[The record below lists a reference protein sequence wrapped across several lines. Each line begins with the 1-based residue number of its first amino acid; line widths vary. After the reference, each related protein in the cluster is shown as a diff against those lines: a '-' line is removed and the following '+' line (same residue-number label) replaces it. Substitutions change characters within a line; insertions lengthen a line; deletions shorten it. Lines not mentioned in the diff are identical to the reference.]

1 MAPKAW
7 TTLAVAGLIV
17 AAVLAPHRARA
28 IEVKKDLYNNSGPAG
43 PSASGPAKEN
53 PIPKAAAQ
61 QLSDTIASESDS
73 LRQRRERKEIVGQ
86 AVRRSRA
93 RKFQY
98 LPTMKGG
105 HWTVTAKLQAAEYT
119 PSKSGEGKGK
129 PTGKQKSLVFNYRL
143 DGSKWTEVEQPK
155 WEDVDAGGTAA
166 AAKNR
171 SFCDRL
177 LWRGKIGK
185 TARTCTQLE
194 LKIGDLGGANEM
206 CRIVFAALLALTVIG
221 CSEQLRL

>member
-1 MAPKAW
+1 MAAKAC

-17 AAVLAPHRARA
+17 AALLAPNHAGA
-28 IEVKKDLYNNSGPAG
+28 IEVKKSLYNNSGSAG

-73 LRQRRERKEIVGQ
+73 YLSDESEKKSSGKPYVDLEH
-86 AVRRSRA
+86 AA
-93 RKFQY
+93 FKY

-105 HWTVTAKLQAAEYT
+105 KWTVTAKLQAAEYT

-155 WEDVDAGGTAA
+155 WEDVDTGGSAA
-166 AAKNR
+166 AAAHK
-171 SFCDRL
+171 
-177 LWRGKIGK
+177 
-185 TARTCTQLE
+185 
-194 LKIGDLGGANEM
+194 
-206 CRIVFAALLALTVIG
+206 
-221 CSEQLRL
+221 

>member
-1 MAPKAW
+1 MAPKGW
-7 TTLAVAGLIV
+7 TILAAAGLIV

-61 QLSDTIASESDS
+61 QLSDTIANESDS
-73 LRQRRERKEIVGQ
+73 YISDESEKKSSGKPYVDLEHAAFK
-86 AVRRSRA
+86 
-93 RKFQY
+93 Y

-105 HWTVTAKLQAAEYT
+105 HWTVIAKLQAPEYT
-119 PSKSGEGKGK
+119 PTKSGVGKGK

-155 WEDVDAGGTAA
+155 WEDVDTGGTAA
-166 AAKNR
+166 A
-171 SFCDRL
+171 S
-177 LWRGKIGK
+177 
-185 TARTCTQLE
+185 
-194 LKIGDLGGANEM
+194 ANK
-206 CRIVFAALLALTVIG
+206 
-221 CSEQLRL
+221 

>member
-1 MAPKAW
+1 MAAKAC

-17 AAVLAPHRARA
+17 AGLLAPSRAGA

-73 LRQRRERKEIVGQ
+73 YVSDESEKKSSGKPYVDLEHAAFK
-86 AVRRSRA
+86 
-93 RKFQY
+93 Y

-105 HWTVTAKLQAAEYT
+105 KWTVTAKLQAAEYT

-155 WEDVDAGGTAA
+155 WEDVDANGTAA
-166 AAKNR
+166 A
-171 SFCDRL
+171 S
-177 LWRGKIGK
+177 
-185 TARTCTQLE
+185 
-194 LKIGDLGGANEM
+194 ANK
-206 CRIVFAALLALTVIG
+206 
-221 CSEQLRL
+221 

>member
-1 MAPKAW
+1 MAPKAC

-17 AAVLAPHRARA
+17 AGAILAPVSARA

-61 QLSDTIASESDS
+61 QLSGTIASESDS
-73 LRQRRERKEIVGQ
+73 YMRDESEKKSSGKPYVDLEHAAFK
-86 AVRRSRA
+86 
-93 RKFQY
+93 Y

-105 HWTVTAKLQAAEYT
+105 HWTVIAKLQAPEYT
-119 PSKSGEGKGK
+119 PPKNGAGKGK

-143 DGSKWTEVEQPK
+143 DGSKWNEVEPPK

-166 AAKNR
+166 AANK
-171 SFCDRL
+171 
-177 LWRGKIGK
+177 
-185 TARTCTQLE
+185 
-194 LKIGDLGGANEM
+194 
-206 CRIVFAALLALTVIG
+206 
-221 CSEQLRL
+221 

>member
-1 MAPKAW
+1 MAAKAC

-17 AAVLAPHRARA
+17 AALLAPNRAGA

-61 QLSDTIASESDS
+61 QLSDTIANESDS
-73 LRQRRERKEIVGQ
+73 YISDESEKKSSGKPYVDLEHAAFK
-86 AVRRSRA
+86 
-93 RKFQY
+93 Y

-105 HWTVTAKLQAAEYT
+105 KWTVTAKLQAAEYT

-155 WEDVDAGGTAA
+155 WEDVDANGTAA
-166 AAKNR
+166 AQK
-171 SFCDRL
+171 
-177 LWRGKIGK
+177 
-185 TARTCTQLE
+185 
-194 LKIGDLGGANEM
+194 
-206 CRIVFAALLALTVIG
+206 
-221 CSEQLRL
+221 